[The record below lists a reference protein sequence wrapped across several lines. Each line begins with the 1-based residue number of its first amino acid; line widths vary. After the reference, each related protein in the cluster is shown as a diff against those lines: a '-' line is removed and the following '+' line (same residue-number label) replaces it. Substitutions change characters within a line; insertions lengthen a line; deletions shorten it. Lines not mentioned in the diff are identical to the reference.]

1 MDKSKR
7 VTTRGHYEALKNKKP
22 QVTKYPKWV
31 LWKLVKL
38 QVLDFTLIG
47 VSFWILMEGIW
58 FISTLVVLACI
69 LGLLLSAKAQF
80 RLLNL

>member
-7 VTTRGHYEALKNKKP
+7 VTTRGHYEALKKKK
-22 QVTKYPKWV
+22 QVTQYPKWI

-47 VSFWILMEGIW
+47 ISFWILMEEIW
-58 FISTLVVLACI
+58 LISTIVVLACI

-80 RLLNL
+80 RLINL

>member
-1 MDKSKR
+1 MISTKQ
-7 VTTRGHYEALKNKKP
+7 HYKDLKKK
-22 QVTKYPKWV
+22 QATKYPKWV

-38 QVLDFTLIG
+38 QILDFTLIG
-47 VSFWILMEGIW
+47 ISFWVLIEGIW
-58 FISTLVVLACI
+58 FVSTVVVLACI